1 MACGAELDSSQ
12 LPANIPCAQPI
23 IKLLK
28 LIWFVLELLAVAFFR
43 RVSAST
49 IPCHPHSYA
58 CLQTRRTQ
66 LFSLPLNPFFFRSKS
81 DLTLEEL
88 SQNSFFSGVSL
99 KDETSAV
106 KFEPDCKKCRTS
118 LLPACVFP
126 PSHAYQAFKAGS

>member
-1 MACGAELDSSQ
+1 M
-12 LPANIPCAQPI
+12 PADATHAI
-23 IKLLK
+23 
-28 LIWFVLELLAVAFFR
+28 VL
-43 RVSAST
+43 
-49 IPCHPHSYA
+49 
-58 CLQTRRTQ
+58 
-66 LFSLPLNPFFFRSKS
+66 LPLNPFLFRSKS

-118 LLPACVFP
+118 LLPAYVFL